1 MAPPTALD
9 EGRQQRQKSKKEKAR
24 RKQRKAK
31 GTSRAHTSELP
42 PPASAAHKW
51 VMGTAVVLPLVGTVL
66 AMVLLVASGS
76 LGWWHVAMVVGGW
89 LATGLGITV
98 GFHRLLTHRSF
109 DTYHGVRFIWAML
122 GACSIEGSPL
132 VWCAIHRRHHNFSD
146 EPGDPHSP
154 HQHGTGVWGTLRG
167 LLHAQVG
174 WLFTG
179 YWSSPE
185 LQRYVPDLMA
195 QRYLVAIDRWYYLC
209 VIASLGVPALLGGLI
224 ERSWYGA
231 LMGLLWGGL
240 VRILITHHITWS
252 INSVCHVFGFKT
264 YKAGDESRNNLI
276 CGVLGHGEGWHNNH
290 HAFPTSARHGLEWWQ
305 FDLSWLIIR
314 GMQAV
319 GLAWNVRLPEAHTM
333 AARKLA

>member
-1 MAPPTALD
+1 VPPSTAIG
-9 EGRQQRQKSKKEKAR
+9 EVRQRRKKSKKAKSR
-24 RKQRKAK
+24 RKQKSAKAA
-31 GTSRAHTSELP
+31 SRNKTPQSP
-42 PPASAAHKW
+42 PPASLAHKL
-51 VMGTAVVLPLVGTVL
+51 VMGTAVVLPLAGTAL
-66 AMVLLVASGS
+66 AMILLVAGDWI
-76 LGWWHVAMVVGGW
+76 GWWHVAMVVGGW

-109 DTYHGVRFIWAML
+109 DTYHAVRFFWALL

-132 VWCAIHRRHHNFSD
+132 VWSAIHRRHHNFSD

-154 HQHGTGVWGTLRG
+154 HQHGLGVWGTLRG

-252 INSVCHVFGFKT
+252 INSVCHVFGTKT
-264 YKAGDESRNNLI
+264 YKAGDQSRNNFL

-290 HAFPTSARHGLEWWQ
+290 HAFPTSARHGLQWWQ
-305 FDLSWLIIR
+305 FDLSWLVIR
-314 GMQAV
+314 TMQAV
-319 GLAWNVRLPEAHTM
+319 GLAWNVRLPDSRAM
-333 AARKLA
+333 AARRA